1 MDKKKATTITSMVFN
16 VTCSTTSVISWRS
29 VLLAEQTGVHRET
42 TDMPQ
47 VTDRLSHIM
56 LYQVHSAI
64 SGIRTHNF
72 SGDNQRL
79 QR

>member
-16 VTCSTTSVISWRS
+16 VTFSTTSVISWRS

-56 LYQVHSAI
+56 LYRHKRDSNSQH
-64 SGIRTHNF
+64 
-72 SGDNQRL
+72 
-79 QR
+79 

>member
-16 VTCSTTSVISWRS
+16 VTFSTTSVISWRS

-47 VTDRLSHIM
+47 VIDRLSHIM
-56 LYQVHSAI
+56 LYRHKRDSNSQ
-64 SGIRTHNF
+64 
-72 SGDNQRL
+72 L
-79 QR
+79 

>member
-16 VTCSTTSVISWRS
+16 VTFSTTSVISWRS

-47 VTDRLSHIM
+47 VTDRLSHMM
-56 LYQVHSAI
+56 LYRHKRDSNSQ
-64 SGIRTHNF
+64 
-72 SGDNQRL
+72 L
-79 QR
+79 

>member
-16 VTCSTTSVISWRS
+16 VTFSTTSVISWRS

-56 LYQVHSAI
+56 LYRHKRDSNSQ
-64 SGIRTHNF
+64 
-72 SGDNQRL
+72 L
-79 QR
+79 

>member
-16 VTCSTTSVISWRS
+16 VTFSTTSVISWRS

-47 VTDRLSHIM
+47 VTDKLSHIM
-56 LYQVHSAI
+56 LYRHKRDSNSQ
-64 SGIRTHNF
+64 
-72 SGDNQRL
+72 L
-79 QR
+79 